1 MQKYL
6 SMSYKIS
13 GVVFRIGSIEEKGN
27 FKTGTFSI
35 DTGGEYPQ
43 KVQFQVNNQMCDVL
57 SRLTVGQYI
66 TLHFSLRGREWNDKV
81 ITNLHCYK
89 VEGIDVGTSPQS
101 GGTSPQ
107 QSQSTSPQNDQ
118 AAPVNDQDDLPF

>member
-1 MQKYL
+1 MQKHL
-6 SMSYKIS
+6 DMSYKIS
-13 GVVFRIGSIEEKGN
+13 GVVFKIGSVEEKGN

-57 SRLTVGQYI
+57 SRLTTGQYI
-66 TLHFSLRGREWNDKV
+66 TLHFSLRGKEWNDKV

-101 GGTSPQ
+101 VSASPQ
-107 QSQSTSPQNDQ
+107 QTQSASPQNDQ
-118 AAPVNDQDDLPF
+118 PASVGDSDDLPF